1 MSVEQTS
8 QLIQLI
14 LNSVLMTFICMM
26 AMGRLGVRHTAVE
39 ERLKQASYQYAD
51 LRQKGQ
57 RIASEPRPTQAKK
70 ALLHLKRR
78 HQVTRYSLLLAHYA
92 LLFAISSTLA
102 MVLRALIY
110 ADWLIIFSL
119 CVFVVS
125 VLLLL
130 VSIGLTLL
138 DLQTSRLPL
147 WEEMKLM
154 FQLGQRKKT
163 PKTATKPVRPARRSL
178 KQRPSPIRLPAK
190 ARVV

>member
-14 LNSVLMTFICMM
+14 LNSVLMTFVCVM

-39 ERLKQASYQYAD
+39 EKLKQANHQYAD

-57 RIASEPRPTQAKK
+57 RLASEPRLAPAKK
-70 ALLHLKRR
+70 ALLNLKRR

-92 LLFAISSTLA
+92 LLFAIGSTLA

-119 CVFVVS
+119 SVFVIS

-130 VSIGLTLL
+130 LSIGLTLL

-147 WEEMKLM
+147 WEEVKLM
-154 FQLGQRKKT
+154 FQLGQRKRT
-163 PKTATKPVRPARRSL
+163 PKVTSKPARPGRRAL
-178 KQRPSPIRLPAK
+178 KQRTPAIRLPAK